1 MSSPVLNAAG
11 NVAFVHRL
19 KCWAENFDAI
29 AEGRKRAEI
38 RTEVDRKFKPGD
50 MLDLL
55 RTDHEGKETEPRT
68 RIVVEVL
75 HVERHAGVLELRGA
89 SPDDG
94 GGLKEPTPL
103 AVLSLMHRFE
113 MHTAPAAAPVAK

>member
-1 MSSPVLNAAG
+1 MSSPVLNASG

-55 RTDHEGKETEPRT
+55 RTDHDGKETEPRT

-89 SPDDG
+89 NVEDG
-94 GGLKEPTPL
+94 GSAAPTPL

-113 MHTAPAAAPVAK
+113 RHTDAAPAVAK